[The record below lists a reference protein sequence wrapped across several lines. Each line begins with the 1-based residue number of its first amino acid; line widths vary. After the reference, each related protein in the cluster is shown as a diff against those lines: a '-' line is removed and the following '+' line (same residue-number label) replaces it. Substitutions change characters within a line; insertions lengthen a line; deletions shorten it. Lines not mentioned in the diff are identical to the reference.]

1 LKQDQKNG
9 KIDLDFAGF
18 PYLEFLFYRAVCS
31 ADKRRH
37 GGLHNMKKC
46 VRFVTAWLLTIVM
59 VAVTVFQWGGLA
71 AGAGGTVQAA
81 DLIDLSDEDTN
92 NVKINLTNS
101 TGNFRYTGSPIEP
114 EISVTV
120 NGQTISPNCYTVEY
134 KDNVELRKG
143 TESAEIWI
151 YGIES
156 RGYTGS
162 QYAYFHIIEGNISKA
177 DVAFKGDAYYNSTG
191 SILYVP
197 YVKPGVMN
205 PLIDKVS
212 YGGKKL
218 TENKDYTLTKGNAL
232 KGVGGSGNLVITG
245 KSGSNWSSA
254 SSYSKKIPWQVVK
267 ADIASENITMEYTNC
282 TYDGTAKAPKITIED
297 SRFRTYYPTATVDGT
312 LEEGTDYTV
321 TYGDAAHD
329 NIQPGTVKVVI
340 TGKGNYSGSVEKEF
354 TISDAGKNQDISQAD
369 IKVSDA
375 TYTGAAV
382 TPDVKVVY
390 AGTTLKKD
398 KDYTVQ
404 YRNNINVGT
413 MTATAVI
420 SGMGDYTGS
429 VEKNFTINKKDLS
442 DPTIKVTASDVT
454 YAYGSNVS
462 SPVITVTD
470 TASGKELTG
479 GTYGTDY
486 TISYPTR
493 PTEVGD
499 NYSFTITAKAAS
511 NYTGTATGTY
521 RVLPLDVSQSAQVTL
536 AQTEYE
542 YNGEAFK
549 PAVTAVVVNGIT
561 LETRKDYA
569 VDYKDNIDAGDK
581 AKVIVTFKGN
591 YTGSVTSYFTITSPL
606 PNVKDASLTIADQTY
621 TGKQI
626 TPDVS
631 TITIAGQTFTKGKD
645 YTVTYGENKNV
656 GYGQITLTG
665 NKQTCAGTR
674 LIEFKINAA
683 NINRVCTVKGLVSG
697 QKFAYTGSAIIPKI
711 SVIYGNIT
719 LVENED
725 YTIQYSSSNPV
736 KAGSYVVVIT
746 GKGNYTDHIDL
757 LYMITSVS
765 IDSATV
771 KYAEYDNIY
780 NGSAK
785 KPKVTSIVTEDG
797 TTITDLNAFDVT
809 YTNNVDAGTA
819 TITVKPKSTNSNY
832 TGTASTTFTIKKATL
847 SNDTCTIST
856 VSNQTFT
863 ENEIKPEPTLTIA
876 GRTLVKGTDY
886 TADYTDNINVGTAT
900 IRFTGTGNYTGNAV
914 KTFNIVSK
922 SIAGAKVTVPSQT
935 YTGSALAPSADQV
948 TVVLDGKTLDSKYY
962 TVKYTNNTKAG
973 TATATVTGKNGYS
986 DLASGDFTIEK
997 ATIDSCTAEYSG
1009 KMMWNNGQAISPE
1022 ITLKLGNYTL
1032 VKGTDYTVTYNNNQ
1046 NETTKAEINVTGTG
1060 NFTGTKTYYF
1070 EITRNRT
1077 DINDSSIKVNASDLE
1092 YDGGKEVTPVITVT
1106 QNGKLLAEGESY
1118 DVTVTNKTNGYE
1130 VGSVITVKLTGKDAF
1145 AGTREATFKIT
1156 AVDLTGA
1163 AVELENETFEYT
1175 GDVVVPVVKM
1185 ITTKSGKKITD
1196 LSELKVQPS
1205 YNTNAGTATVTITG
1219 KTNNYTGSTTK
1230 TFEIQKKSIAAADII
1245 CEVKDA
1251 TYKESQIQPK
1261 TSDEIKVT
1269 RNGKKLS
1276 LWTDYKIVS
1285 YGENINAG
1293 KDAGSIVIEGV
1304 NNYTGQKTVYFTINP
1319 QSIAGATVN
1328 VNRSYTY
1335 NGKAW
1340 EPQASDLT
1348 VSVNG
1353 RQLGSGDYTITGY
1366 DKNTD
1371 AGTATVTVAGVDNY
1385 TGTMT
1390 GNFTIAA
1397 KNLQD
1402 SSIDVRCASKVSYED
1417 GKACTPTVRIKDGDK
1432 DLTEN
1437 VDYTV
1442 TYENNTAVTTEY
1454 SKAKAIAKGMG
1465 NYTGQVTKEFEISK
1479 DIINITGATV
1489 TVNKTFVYNG
1499 NAQTPEKTDI
1509 TVKLADG
1516 TVLDNTSYTIVA
1528 VKDNVG
1534 AGTATI
1540 TVEGCGDYS
1549 GTASG
1554 TYMISPKN
1562 ITECQVHYSSSV
1574 DYTSA
1579 ECKPGVTV
1587 MDGEAVELT
1596 KDKDY
1601 TVSYSN
1607 NTNPGTAT
1615 ITIKGQGNYTGTYTG
1630 SFTIVKNNDPTP
1642 EKINLSSAVITVADQ
1657 TYTGQ
1662 ALIPSITVVLNGAV
1676 LPASA
1681 YTVAYVNNVNVGT
1694 ATVTVTGQGNY
1705 VGSASATFTIKAAA
1719 KPVAPTVTKP
1729 GKVKGISVKSVKT
1742 TSATLKWKKVSGAS
1756 GYMIYRK
1763 NSSTGKSKLVKTV
1776 SSKTV
1781 SYKATKL
1788 KSATKYTYTIY
1799 AYKLS
1804 GKTKIKGSGTAY
1816 TFVTKPGAV
1825 KKTKAVS
1832 KKSKTC
1838 VVSWKKTKGADGY
1851 EVYMATSKKGKYKK
1865 IGQTKK
1871 VTLTKKKLK
1880 KGKTCY
1886 FKVRAYKTYKG
1897 KKTYGAYTKVI
1908 KAKIK

>member
-1 LKQDQKNG
+1 
-9 KIDLDFAGF
+9 
-18 PYLEFLFYRAVCS
+18 
-31 ADKRRH
+31 
-37 GGLHNMKKC
+37 MKKC

-71 AGAGGTVQAA
+71 AGAGETVQAA

-162 QYAYFHIIEGNISKA
+162 QYAYFHIIEGDISKA

-232 KGVGGSGNLVITG
+232 KGVGESGNLVITG

-282 TYDGTAKAPKITIED
+282 TYDGTAKTPKITIED

-354 TISDAGKNQDISQAD
+354 MISDAGKNQDISQAD

-499 NYSFTITAKAAS
+499 NYSFTITAKADS

-549 PAVTAVVVNGIT
+549 PAVTVVVVNGIT
-561 LETRKDYA
+561 LETGKDYA

-606 PNVKDASLTIADQTY
+606 PNVKDASLTISDQTY

-631 TITIAGQTFTKGKD
+631 TITIAGQTFTKDKD

-711 SVIYGNIT
+711 SVIYRNIT

-856 VSNQTFT
+856 VSDQTFT
-863 ENEIKPEPTLTIA
+863 ENEIKPEPTLTVD

-886 TADYTDNINVGTAT
+886 TVDYTDNTNVGTAT
-900 IRFTGTGNYTGNAV
+900 IRFTGTGNYTSNAV

-922 SIAGAKVTVPSQT
+922 SIAGAKVTVPAQI
-935 YTGSALAPSADQV
+935 YAGSAFAPSADRIS
-948 TVVLDGKTLDSKYY
+948 VVLDGKTLDSKYY
-962 TVKYTNNTKAG
+962 TVKYTNNKDAG
-973 TATATVTGKNGYS
+973 TATATVIGKNGYS
-986 DLASGDFTIEK
+986 GSASGDFTIEK

-1009 KMMWNNGQAISPE
+1009 KMMWNNGQAITPE

-1046 NETTKAEINVTGTG
+1046 NEIKNAEINVTGTG
-1060 NFTGTKTYYF
+1060 NFKGTKTYYF

-1077 DINDSSIKVNASDLE
+1077 DINDSSISVSASDLE
-1092 YDGGKEVTPVITVT
+1092 YDGGKKVTPVITVT
-1106 QNGKLLAEGESY
+1106 QDGKLLAEGESY

-1145 AGTREATFKIT
+1145 EGTREATFKIT

-1163 AVELENETFEYT
+1163 VAELEKDTFEYT
-1175 GDVVVPVVKM
+1175 GDAIIPVVKM

-1205 YNTNAGTATVTITG
+1205 NNTATGTATATITG
-1219 KTNNYTGSTTK
+1219 KTNH
-1230 TFEIQKKSIAAADII
+1230 
-1245 CEVKDA
+1245 
-1251 TYKESQIQPK
+1251 
-1261 TSDEIKVT
+1261 
-1269 RNGKKLS
+1269 
-1276 LWTDYKIVS
+1276 
-1285 YGENINAG
+1285 
-1293 KDAGSIVIEGV
+1293 
-1304 NNYTGQKTVYFTINP
+1304 YTGQKTVYFTINP

-1353 RQLGSGDYTITGY
+1353 RQLSSGDYTITRY
-1366 DKNTD
+1366 DNNTN
-1371 AGTATVTVAGVDNY
+1371 AGTATVTVAGIDNY

-1417 GKACTPTVRIKDGDK
+1417 GKECKPPVRVYDGSK
-1432 DLTEN
+1432 ELTGN
-1437 VDYTV
+1437 DYTV

-1454 SKAKAIAKGMG
+1454 SKAKAIVKGMG
-1465 NYTGQVTKEFEISK
+1465 NYTGQFTKEFEISK

-1499 NAQTPEKTDI
+1499 SVQTPEKTDI

-1528 VKDNVG
+1528 VKDNIG

-1554 TYMISPKN
+1554 TYEITPKN

-1574 DYTSA
+1574 DYTGA
-1579 ECKPGVTV
+1579 ECRPGVTV

-1630 SFTIVKNNDPTP
+1630 SFTIVKKNDPTP

-1681 YTVAYVNNVNVGT
+1681 YTIAYSNNVNVGT

-1719 KPVAPTVTKP
+1719 KPVTPTVTKP

-1763 NSSTGKSKLVKTV
+1763 NPSTGKSKLVKTV

-1832 KKSKTC
+1832 KKTKTC
-1838 VVSWKKTKGADGY
+1838 VVSWKKTKRADGY

-1871 VTLTKKKLK
+1871 LTLTKKKLK

>member
-1 LKQDQKNG
+1 
-9 KIDLDFAGF
+9 
-18 PYLEFLFYRAVCS
+18 
-31 ADKRRH
+31 
-37 GGLHNMKKC
+37 MKKC

-71 AGAGGTVQAA
+71 AGAGETVQAA

-232 KGVGGSGNLVITG
+232 KGVGKSGNLVITG

-499 NYSFTITAKAAS
+499 NYSFTITAKADS

-549 PAVTAVVVNGIT
+549 PAVTVVVVNGIT
-561 LETRKDYA
+561 LETGKDYA

-606 PNVKDASLTIADQTY
+606 PNVKDASLTISDQTY

-631 TITIAGQTFTKGKD
+631 TITIAGQTFTKDKD

-711 SVIYGNIT
+711 SVIYRNIT

-832 TGTASTTFTIKKATL
+832 TGTASTTFTI
-847 SNDTCTIST
+847 
-856 VSNQTFT
+856 
-863 ENEIKPEPTLTIA
+863 
-876 GRTLVKGTDY
+876 
-886 TADYTDNINVGTAT
+886 
-900 IRFTGTGNYTGNAV
+900 
-914 KTFNIVSK
+914 
-922 SIAGAKVTVPSQT
+922 
-935 YTGSALAPSADQV
+935 
-948 TVVLDGKTLDSKYY
+948 
-962 TVKYTNNTKAG
+962 
-973 TATATVTGKNGYS
+973 
-986 DLASGDFTIEK
+986 
-997 ATIDSCTAEYSG
+997 
-1009 KMMWNNGQAISPE
+1009 
-1022 ITLKLGNYTL
+1022 
-1032 VKGTDYTVTYNNNQ
+1032 
-1046 NETTKAEINVTGTG
+1046 
-1060 NFTGTKTYYF
+1060 
-1070 EITRNRT
+1070 
-1077 DINDSSIKVNASDLE
+1077 
-1092 YDGGKEVTPVITVT
+1092 
-1106 QNGKLLAEGESY
+1106 
-1118 DVTVTNKTNGYE
+1118 
-1130 VGSVITVKLTGKDAF
+1130 
-1145 AGTREATFKIT
+1145 
-1156 AVDLTGA
+1156 
-1163 AVELENETFEYT
+1163 
-1175 GDVVVPVVKM
+1175 
-1185 ITTKSGKKITD
+1185 
-1196 LSELKVQPS
+1196 
-1205 YNTNAGTATVTITG
+1205 
-1219 KTNNYTGSTTK
+1219 
-1230 TFEIQKKSIAAADII
+1230 
-1245 CEVKDA
+1245 
-1251 TYKESQIQPK
+1251 
-1261 TSDEIKVT
+1261 
-1269 RNGKKLS
+1269 
-1276 LWTDYKIVS
+1276 
-1285 YGENINAG
+1285 
-1293 KDAGSIVIEGV
+1293 
-1304 NNYTGQKTVYFTINP
+1304 NP

-1353 RQLGSGDYTITGY
+1353 RQLSSGDYTITRY
-1366 DKNTD
+1366 DNNTN

-1417 GKACTPTVRIKDGDK
+1417 GKECKPPVRVYDGSK
-1432 DLTEN
+1432 ELTGN
-1437 VDYTV
+1437 DYTV

-1454 SKAKAIAKGMG
+1454 SKAKAIVKGMG
-1465 NYTGQVTKEFEISK
+1465 NYTGQFTKEFEISK

-1499 NAQTPEKTDI
+1499 SVQTPEKTDI

-1528 VKDNVG
+1528 VKDNIG

-1554 TYMISPKN
+1554 TYMISQKN

-1574 DYTSA
+1574 DYTGA

-1630 SFTIVKNNDPTP
+1630 SFTIVKKNDPTP
-1642 EKINLSSAVITVADQ
+1642 EKINLSSAVITVTDQ

-1681 YTVAYVNNVNVGT
+1681 YTVAYSNNVNVGT

-1719 KPVAPTVTKP
+1719 KPVTPTVTKP

-1763 NSSTGKSKLVKTV
+1763 NPSTGKSKLVKTV

-1832 KKSKTC
+1832 KKTKTC
-1838 VVSWKKTKGADGY
+1838 VVSWKKTKRADGY

-1871 VTLTKKKLK
+1871 LTLTKKKLK

>member
-1 LKQDQKNG
+1 
-9 KIDLDFAGF
+9 
-18 PYLEFLFYRAVCS
+18 
-31 ADKRRH
+31 
-37 GGLHNMKKC
+37 MKKC

-114 EISVTV
+114 EFSVTV

-499 NYSFTITAKAAS
+499 NYSFAITAKAAS

-561 LETRKDYA
+561 LETGKDYA
-569 VDYKDNIDAGDK
+569 VDYKDNTDAGDK

-780 NGSAK
+780 NESAK

-856 VSNQTFT
+856 VSDQTFT

-973 TATATVTGKNGYS
+973 TATATVTGKNGYN

-1009 KMMWNNGQAISPE
+1009 KMMWNNGQAITPE

-1070 EITRNRT
+1070 EITRSRT

-1163 AVELENETFEYT
+1163 VAELEKDTFEYT

-1269 RNGKKLS
+1269 RNGKELS

-1353 RQLGSGDYTITGY
+1353 RQLGSGDYTIRGY

-1402 SSIDVRCASKVSYED
+1402 SSIDVRCASKVSYEN

-1432 DLTEN
+1432 ELTEN

-1465 NYTGQVTKEFEISK
+1465 NYTGQFTKEFEISK

-1554 TYMISPKN
+1554 TYIISPKN

-1574 DYTSA
+1574 DYTGA
-1579 ECKPGVTV
+1579 ECRPGVTV
-1587 MDGEAVELT
+1587 MDGEAVELA

-1630 SFTIVKNNDPTP
+1630 SFTIVKKNDPTP
-1642 EKINLSSAVITVADQ
+1642 EKIDLSSAVITVADQ

-1681 YTVAYVNNVNVGT
+1681 YTVAYSNNVNVGT

-1705 VGSASATFTIKAAA
+1705 VGSASATFAIKAAA
-1719 KPVAPTVTKP
+1719 KPVTLTVTKP

-1763 NSSTGKSKLVKTV
+1763 NPSTGKSKLVKTV

-1832 KKSKTC
+1832 KKAKTC

>member
-1 LKQDQKNG
+1 
-9 KIDLDFAGF
+9 
-18 PYLEFLFYRAVCS
+18 
-31 ADKRRH
+31 
-37 GGLHNMKKC
+37 MKKC

-71 AGAGGTVQAA
+71 AGAGETVQAA

-162 QYAYFHIIEGNISKA
+162 QYAYFHIIEGDISKA

-218 TENKDYTLTKGNAL
+218 TENKDYTLTKGNTL
-232 KGVGGSGNLVITG
+232 KGVGESGNLVITG

-499 NYSFTITAKAAS
+499 NYSFTITAKADS

-561 LETRKDYA
+561 LETGKDYA

-606 PNVKDASLTIADQTY
+606 PNVKDASLTISDQTY

-631 TITIAGQTFTKGKD
+631 TITIAGQTFTKDKD

-711 SVIYGNIT
+711 SVIYRNIT

-832 TGTASTTFTIKKATL
+832 TGTASTTFTIKKAT
-847 SNDTCTIST
+847 
-856 VSNQTFT
+856 
-863 ENEIKPEPTLTIA
+863 
-876 GRTLVKGTDY
+876 
-886 TADYTDNINVGTAT
+886 
-900 IRFTGTGNYTGNAV
+900 
-914 KTFNIVSK
+914 
-922 SIAGAKVTVPSQT
+922 
-935 YTGSALAPSADQV
+935 
-948 TVVLDGKTLDSKYY
+948 
-962 TVKYTNNTKAG
+962 
-973 TATATVTGKNGYS
+973 
-986 DLASGDFTIEK
+986 
-997 ATIDSCTAEYSG
+997 IDSCTAEYSG
-1009 KMMWNNGQAISPE
+1009 KMMWNNGQAITPE

-1106 QNGKLLAEGESY
+1106 QNGKLLAEEESY
-1118 DVTVTNKTNGYE
+1118 DVAVINKTKGYE

-1145 AGTREATFKIT
+1145 AGTREVTFEIT
-1156 AVDLTGA
+1156 AIDLTGA
-1163 AVELENETFEYT
+1163 VAELEKDTFEYT
-1175 GDVVVPVVKM
+1175 GDAIIPVVKM

-1196 LSELKVQPS
+1196 LSELRVQ
-1205 YNTNAGTATVTITG
+1205 YANNTAADTATATITG
-1219 KTNNYTGSTTK
+1219 KTNHYTGIISK
-1230 TFEIQKKSIAAADII
+1230 SFEIRRKSITAADII
-1245 CEVKDA
+1245 CKVADA
-1251 TYKESQIQPK
+1251 TYTGAQIQPE
-1261 TSDEIKVT
+1261 TSDIKVT
-1269 RNGKKLS
+1269 GNGNNLQQ
-1276 LWTDYKIVS
+1276 WADYKIVS

-1353 RQLGSGDYTITGY
+1353 RQLSSGDYTITRY
-1366 DKNTD
+1366 DNNTN
-1371 AGTATVTVAGVDNY
+1371 AGTATVTVAGIDNY

-1397 KNLQD
+1397 KSLTD
-1402 SSIDVRCASKVSYED
+1402 ESITVDYESKVSYDEQKPSESNVSVYD
-1417 GKACTPTVRIKDGDK
+1417 GTRELKKD
-1432 DLTEN
+1432 T
-1437 VDYTV
+1437 DYTV
-1442 TYENNTAVTTEY
+1442 TYENNAVETTDAQIFIVG
-1454 SKAKAIAKGMG
+1454 KG
-1465 NYTGQVTKEFEISK
+1465 NYKDQIERTFIISK
-1479 DIINITGATV
+1479 EIVSIADAKV
-1489 TVNKTFVYNG
+1489 TVNKSFVYNG
-1499 NAQTPEKTDI
+1499 SAQTPEKTDI
-1509 TVKLADG
+1509 TVKLTDG
-1516 TVLDNTSYTIVA
+1516 TILDSAAYEIVP
-1528 VKDNVG
+1528 VDKNID
-1534 AGTATI
+1534 AGEVNISVRGLA
-1540 TVEGCGDYS
+1540 EYGYS

-1554 TYMISPKN
+1554 TYMISQKN

-1574 DYTSA
+1574 DYTGA

-1630 SFTIVKNNDPTP
+1630 SFTIVKKNDPTP
-1642 EKINLSSAVITVADQ
+1642 EKINLSSAVITVTDQ

-1681 YTVAYVNNVNVGT
+1681 YTVAYSNNVNVGT

-1719 KPVAPTVTKP
+1719 KPVTPTVTKP

-1763 NSSTGKSKLVKTV
+1763 NPSTGKSKLVKTV

-1832 KKSKTC
+1832 KKAKTC

-1871 VTLTKKKLK
+1871 LTLTKKKLK

>member
-1 LKQDQKNG
+1 
-9 KIDLDFAGF
+9 
-18 PYLEFLFYRAVCS
+18 
-31 ADKRRH
+31 
-37 GGLHNMKKC
+37 MKKS

-81 DLIDLSDEDTN
+81 DLIDLHEAVFLDENGKD
-92 NVKINLTNS
+92 LYGRAYDF
-101 TGNFRYTGSPIEP
+101 TGKPIKP
-114 EISVTV
+114 EFTVCIEV
-120 NGQTISPNCYTVEY
+120 NGKTQTVDPSNYTYEY
-134 KDNVELRKG
+134 LGDNVNA
-143 TESAEIWI
+143 TAYADESPQIKI

-156 RGYTGS
+156 KGYTGWAVNNYS
-162 QYAYFHIIEGNISKA
+162 INKSSIAKA
-177 DVAFKGDAYYNSTG
+177 TVSFAGDAYFDDG
-191 SILYVP
+191 ELYVP
-197 YVKPGVMN
+197 YAKGGIYV
-205 PLIDKVS
+205 PLIDS
-212 YGGKKL
+212 ITYGDYVL
-218 TENKDYTLTKGNAL
+218 SEYKDYILDDSMCSPDTAKDYYYSGGTLVLEGCSKTNFA
-232 KGVGGSGNLVITG
+232 STSREITWYIERA
-245 KSGSNWSSA
+245 N
-254 SSYSKKIPWQVVK
+254 I
-267 ADIASENITMEYTNC
+267 ADEDISLEYENC
-282 TYDGTAKAPKITIED
+282 KYDGTAKKPKVTIKD
-297 SRFRTYYPTATVDGT
+297 SRSAIYHNTANELTEGTDFTVSYLNNTAAGQATVSIKGKGNYKGNTNRTFTISNEAT
-312 LEEGTDYTV
+312 LIDIGQATVNVANASYTGSAVKPKVTVTYNGITLTEGTDYNLS
-321 TYGDAAHD
+321 YSN
-329 NIQPGTVKVVI
+329 NINIG
-340 TGKGNYSGSVEKEF
+340 TGKVTVNGIGRYSGSKNEDFSISKKNLNDATIQIAVGKAVYNYGKTVDFPSITVKDTVSGKALSAGTDF
-354 TISDAGKNQDISQAD
+354 TIENEQ
-369 IKVSDA
+369 
-375 TYTGAAV
+375 
-382 TPDVKVVY
+382 
-390 AGTTLKKD
+390 
-398 KDYTVQ
+398 
-404 YRNNINVGT
+404 
-413 MTATAVI
+413 
-420 SGMGDYTGS
+420 
-429 VEKNFTINKKDLS
+429 
-442 DPTIKVTASDVT
+442 
-454 YAYGSNVS
+454 YGSNV
-462 SPVITVTD
+462 
-470 TASGKELTG
+470 GNQ
-479 GTYGTDY
+479 Y
-486 TISYPTR
+486 TFEI
-493 PTEVGD
+493 VA
-499 NYSFTITAKAAS
+499 AKDS
-511 NYTGTATGTY
+511 NYTGSKTGTY
-521 RVLPLDVSQSAQVTL
+521 SIEPLDVSQTARVQL

-542 YNGEAFK
+542 YTGAAFK
-549 PAVTAVVVNGIT
+549 PDVTSVTVNGNT
-561 LETRKDYA
+561 LIKGQDYT
-569 VDYKDNIDAGDK
+569 VDYKNNTKVGDNAQ
-581 AKVIVTFKGN
+581 AVVTFIGN
-591 YTGSVTSYFTITSPL
+591 YTGSATAYFKITSPL
-606 PNVKDASLTIADQTY
+606 PNLKNAEISTIPDQTY
-621 TGKQI
+621 TGSEIHPRVTVTLEKKVLAEG
-626 TPDVS
+626 T
-631 TITIAGQTFTKGKD
+631 D
-645 YTVTYGENKNV
+645 YTVSYENNKNV
-656 GYGQITLTG
+656 GTAVITITG
-665 NKQTCAGTR
+665 NNKTCAGSRTVKFR
-674 LIEFKINAA
+674 IAQADITSCTITGVTSGQTYTYTGKDIRPSIRVTYNNYELTENTDYTVSYKSEAGNTINAGTVYVTVVGIGNYKNEKSIGYIIKADSLKNATIKLGEYNSIYDGTEKTPSVVSVTTESGKVLTDLSDFKITYSNAV
-683 NINRVCTVKGLVSG
+683 N
-697 QKFAYTGSAIIPKI
+697 
-711 SVIYGNIT
+711 
-719 LVENED
+719 
-725 YTIQYSSSNPV
+725 
-736 KAGSYVVVIT
+736 
-746 GKGNYTDHIDL
+746 
-757 LYMITSVS
+757 
-765 IDSATV
+765 
-771 KYAEYDNIY
+771 
-780 NGSAK
+780 
-785 KPKVTSIVTEDG
+785 
-797 TTITDLNAFDVT
+797 
-809 YTNNVDAGTA
+809 AGTA
-819 TITVKPKSTNSNY
+819 TVAVTPKLANINY
-832 TGTASTTFTIKKATL
+832 TDSVKTTFTIKKATL

-856 VSNQTFT
+856 VSDQTFT

-876 GRTLVKGTDY
+876 GRTLVKGIDY

-922 SIAGAKVTVPSQT
+922 SIAGAKVTVPAQI
-935 YTGSALAPSADQV
+935 YTGSAFAPSADRIS
-948 TVVLDGKTLDSKYY
+948 VVLDGKTLASQYY
-962 TVKYTNNTKAG
+962 TVEYTNNKDAG

-986 DLASGDFTIEK
+986 GSASGDFTIEK

-1009 KMMWNNGQAISPE
+1009 KMMWNNGQAITPK

-1032 VKGTDYTVTYNNNQ
+1032 VKGTDYTVTYKNNQ
-1046 NETTKAEINVTGTG
+1046 NETAKAKINVTGTG

-1092 YDGGKEVTPVITVT
+1092 YDGGKEVTPVITLT

-1118 DVTVTNKTNGYE
+1118 DVAVTNKTNGYE

-1145 AGTREATFKIT
+1145 EGTREATFKIT

-1163 AVELENETFEYT
+1163 VAELEKDTFEYT
-1175 GDVVVPVVKM
+1175 GDAIIPVVKM

-1205 YNTNAGTATVTITG
+1205 YNTNEGTATITITG
-1219 KTNNYTGSTTK
+1219 KTNNYTGSTIK

-1251 TYKESQIQPK
+1251 TYKGSQIQPK

-1269 RNGKKLS
+1269 RNGKELS

-1340 EPQASDLT
+1340 EPQASDPDLT

-1353 RQLGSGDYTITGY
+1353 RQLSLGDYTITRY
-1366 DKNTD
+1366 D
-1371 AGTATVTVAGVDNY
+1371 
-1385 TGTMT
+1385 
-1390 GNFTIAA
+1390 
-1397 KNLQD
+1397 
-1402 SSIDVRCASKVSYED
+1402 
-1417 GKACTPTVRIKDGDK
+1417 
-1432 DLTEN
+1432 
-1437 VDYTV
+1437 
-1442 TYENNTAVTTEY
+1442 NNT
-1454 SKAKAIAKGMG
+1454 
-1465 NYTGQVTKEFEISK
+1465 N
-1479 DIINITGATV
+1479 
-1489 TVNKTFVYNG
+1489 
-1499 NAQTPEKTDI
+1499 
-1509 TVKLADG
+1509 
-1516 TVLDNTSYTIVA
+1516 
-1528 VKDNVG
+1528 

-1554 TYMISPKN
+1554 TYEITPKN

-1574 DYTSA
+1574 DYTGA
-1579 ECKPGVTV
+1579 ECRPGVTV

-1630 SFTIVKNNDPTP
+1630 SFTIVKKNDPTP

-1681 YTVAYVNNVNVGT
+1681 YTIAYSNNVNVGT

-1719 KPVAPTVTKP
+1719 KPVTPTVTKP

-1763 NSSTGKSKLVKTV
+1763 NPSTGKSKLVKTV

-1832 KKSKTC
+1832 KKAKTC

-1871 VTLTKKKLK
+1871 LTLTKKKLK

>member
-1 LKQDQKNG
+1 
-9 KIDLDFAGF
+9 
-18 PYLEFLFYRAVCS
+18 
-31 ADKRRH
+31 
-37 GGLHNMKKC
+37 MKKC

-71 AGAGGTVQAA
+71 AGAGETVQAA

-162 QYAYFHIIEGNISKA
+162 QYAYFHIIEGDISKA

-232 KGVGGSGNLVITG
+232 KGVGESGNLVITG

-499 NYSFTITAKAAS
+499 NYSFTITAKADS

-561 LETRKDYA
+561 LETGKDYA

-606 PNVKDASLTIADQTY
+606 PNVKDASLTISDQTY

-631 TITIAGQTFTKGKD
+631 TITIAGQTFTKDKD

-711 SVIYGNIT
+711 SVIYRNIT

-832 TGTASTTFTIKKATL
+832 TGTASTTFTI
-847 SNDTCTIST
+847 
-856 VSNQTFT
+856 
-863 ENEIKPEPTLTIA
+863 
-876 GRTLVKGTDY
+876 
-886 TADYTDNINVGTAT
+886 
-900 IRFTGTGNYTGNAV
+900 
-914 KTFNIVSK
+914 
-922 SIAGAKVTVPSQT
+922 
-935 YTGSALAPSADQV
+935 
-948 TVVLDGKTLDSKYY
+948 
-962 TVKYTNNTKAG
+962 
-973 TATATVTGKNGYS
+973 
-986 DLASGDFTIEK
+986 EK
-997 ATIDSCTAEYSG
+997 ATIDSCTAESSG
-1009 KMMWNNGQAISPE
+1009 KMMWNNGQAITPE

-1046 NETTKAEINVTGTG
+1046 NETKKAEINVTGTG

-1118 DVTVTNKTNGYE
+1118 DVAVTNKTNGYE

-1196 LSELKVQPS
+1196 LSELNVQPS

-1219 KTNNYTGSTTK
+1219 KTNNYTGSTIK

-1251 TYKESQIQPK
+1251 TYKGSQIQPK

-1328 VNRSYTY
+1328 INRSYTY

-1340 EPQASDLT
+1340 EPQASESDLT

-1353 RQLGSGDYTITGY
+1353 RPLSSGDYTITRY
-1366 DKNTD
+1366 DNNTN
-1371 AGTATVTVAGVDNY
+1371 AGIATVTVAGVENY
-1385 TGTMT
+1385 TGTVT
-1390 GNFTIAA
+1390 GKFTIAA
-1397 KNLQD
+1397 KSLTD
-1402 SSIDVRCASKVSYED
+1402 ESITVDYESKVSYDEQKPSESNVSVYD
-1417 GKACTPTVRIKDGDK
+1417 GTRELKKD
-1432 DLTEN
+1432 T
-1437 VDYTV
+1437 DYTV
-1442 TYENNTAVTTEY
+1442 TYENNAVETTDAQIFIVG
-1454 SKAKAIAKGMG
+1454 KG
-1465 NYTGQVTKEFEISK
+1465 NYKDQIERTFIISK
-1479 DIINITGATV
+1479 EIVSIADAKV
-1489 TVNKTFVYNG
+1489 TVNKSFVYNG
-1499 NAQTPEKTDI
+1499 SAQTPEKTDI
-1509 TVKLADG
+1509 TVKLTDG
-1516 TVLDNTSYTIVA
+1516 TILDSAAYEIVP
-1528 VKDNVG
+1528 VDKNID
-1534 AGTATI
+1534 AGEVNISVRGLA
-1540 TVEGCGDYS
+1540 EYGYS

-1554 TYMISPKN
+1554 TYMISQKN

-1574 DYTSA
+1574 DYTGA
-1579 ECKPGVTV
+1579 ECRPGVTV

-1630 SFTIVKNNDPTP
+1630 SFTIVKKNDPTP

-1681 YTVAYVNNVNVGT
+1681 YTIAYSNNVNVGT

-1719 KPVAPTVTKP
+1719 KPVTPTVTKP

-1763 NSSTGKSKLVKTV
+1763 NPSTGKSKLVKTV

-1832 KKSKTC
+1832 KKTKTC
-1838 VVSWKKTKGADGY
+1838 VVSWKKTKRADGY

-1871 VTLTKKKLK
+1871 LTLTKKKLK

>member
-1 LKQDQKNG
+1 
-9 KIDLDFAGF
+9 
-18 PYLEFLFYRAVCS
+18 
-31 ADKRRH
+31 
-37 GGLHNMKKC
+37 MKKC

-71 AGAGGTVQAA
+71 AGAGETVQAA

-162 QYAYFHIIEGNISKA
+162 QYAYFHIIEGDISKA

-232 KGVGGSGNLVITG
+232 KGVGESGNLVITG

-282 TYDGTAKAPKITIED
+282 TYDGTAKTPKITIED

-429 VEKNFTINKKDLS
+429 VKKNFTINKKDLS

-499 NYSFTITAKAAS
+499 NYSFTITAKADS

-561 LETRKDYA
+561 LETGKDYA
-569 VDYKDNIDAGDK
+569 VDYKDTINAGDK

-591 YTGSVTSYFTITSPL
+591 YTGSVTSYFTITSPR

-631 TITIAGQTFTKGKD
+631 TITIAGQTFTKDKD

-665 NKQTCAGTR
+665 NEQTCAGTR

-780 NGSAK
+780 NGSEK

-832 TGTASTTFTIKKATL
+832 TGTASTTFTI
-847 SNDTCTIST
+847 
-856 VSNQTFT
+856 
-863 ENEIKPEPTLTIA
+863 
-876 GRTLVKGTDY
+876 
-886 TADYTDNINVGTAT
+886 
-900 IRFTGTGNYTGNAV
+900 
-914 KTFNIVSK
+914 
-922 SIAGAKVTVPSQT
+922 
-935 YTGSALAPSADQV
+935 
-948 TVVLDGKTLDSKYY
+948 
-962 TVKYTNNTKAG
+962 
-973 TATATVTGKNGYS
+973 
-986 DLASGDFTIEK
+986 EK

-1009 KMMWNNGQAISPE
+1009 KMMWNNGQAITPE

-1077 DINDSSIKVNASDLE
+1077 DINDSSIKVSASDLE

-1118 DVTVTNKTNGYE
+1118 DVAVTNKTNGYE
-1130 VGSVITVKLTGKDAF
+1130 AGSVITVKLTGKDAF

-1163 AVELENETFEYT
+1163 VVELEKDAFEYT
-1175 GDVVVPVVKM
+1175 GDAIIPVVKM

-1205 YNTNAGTATVTITG
+1205 NNTAAGTATATITG
-1219 KTNNYTGSTTK
+1219 KTNHYTGSISK
-1230 TFEIQKKSIAAADII
+1230 SFEIRRKSIAAADII
-1245 CEVKDA
+1245 CKVADA
-1251 TYKESQIQPK
+1251 TYTGAQIQPK
-1261 TSDEIKVT
+1261 TSDIKVT
-1269 RNGKKLS
+1269 GNGNNLQQWS
-1276 LWTDYKIVS
+1276 DYKIVS

-1304 NNYTGQKTVYFTINP
+1304 NNYTGQKTVYFTISP

-1499 NAQTPEKTDI
+1499 SVQTPEKTDI

-1528 VKDNVG
+1528 VKDNIG
-1534 AGTATI
+1534 AGTVAI

-1554 TYMISPKN
+1554 TYEITPKN
-1562 ITECQVHYSSSV
+1562 ITECQVHYSSGV
-1574 DYTSA
+1574 DYTGM
-1579 ECKPGVTV
+1579 ECRPGVTV
-1587 MDGEAVELT
+1587 MDGETVELT

-1630 SFTIVKNNDPTP
+1630 SFTIVKKNDPTP

-1657 TYTGQ
+1657 TYTGKT
-1662 ALIPSITVVLNGAV
+1662 LIPSITVVLNGAV

-1681 YTVAYVNNVNVGT
+1681 YTVAYSNNINVGT

-1705 VGSASATFTIKAAA
+1705 VGSASATFAIKAAA
-1719 KPVAPTVTKP
+1719 KPVTPTVTKP

-1763 NSSTGKSKLVKTV
+1763 NPSTGKSKLVKTV

-1832 KKSKTC
+1832 KKAKTC

-1871 VTLTKKKLK
+1871 LTLTKKKLK

>member
-1 LKQDQKNG
+1 
-9 KIDLDFAGF
+9 
-18 PYLEFLFYRAVCS
+18 
-31 ADKRRH
+31 
-37 GGLHNMKKC
+37 MKKC
-46 VRFVTAWLLTIVM
+46 VRCVTAWLLTIVM
-59 VAVTVFQWGGLA
+59 AAVTVFQWGGLV
-71 AGAGGTVQAA
+71 AGSGGTVQAA

-162 QYAYFHIIEGNISKA
+162 QYAYFHIIEGDISKA

-232 KGVGGSGNLVITG
+232 KGVGGNGNLVITG

-282 TYDGTAKAPKITIED
+282 TYDGTAKTPKITIED

-369 IKVSDA
+369 ITVSDA

-390 AGTTLKKD
+390 AGTTLEKD

-413 MTATAVI
+413 KTATAVI

-462 SPVITVTD
+462 SPTITVTD
-470 TASGKELTG
+470 TVSEKKLTG
-479 GTYGTDY
+479 GTYGKDY

-499 NYSFTITAKAAS
+499 NYSVTITAKADS

-521 RVLPLDVSQSAQVTL
+521 RVLPLDVSQTAQVTL

-542 YNGEAFK
+542 YNGEEHK
-549 PAVTAVVVNGIT
+549 PAVTSVVVNGIT
-561 LETRKDYA
+561 LEDGKDYA

-591 YTGSVTSYFTITSPL
+591 YTGSVTAYFTITSPL

-631 TITIAGQTFTKGKD
+631 TITIAGQTFTKDKD

-809 YTNNVDAGTA
+809 YTDNINYGTA
-819 TITVKPKSTNSNY
+819 TITVKPKSTNGNY

-847 SNDTCTIST
+847 SNDTCTISAIPD
-856 VSNQTFT
+856 QTFT
-863 ENEIKPEPTLTIA
+863 ESEIKPEPTLTVN

-886 TADYTDNINVGTAT
+886 TVDYIGDNTNVGTAT
-900 IRFTGTGNYTGNAV
+900 IQFTGTGNYTGTAT
-914 KTFNIVSK
+914 KTFIIISK
-922 SIAGAKVTVPSQT
+922 SIAGAKVTVPTQT

-962 TVKYTNNTKAG
+962 TIEYINNKDAG

-986 DLASGDFTIEK
+986 GSVSGDFTIEK
-997 ATIDSCTAEYSG
+997 ASIDSCTATYSE
-1009 KMMWNNGQAISPE
+1009 KMMWNNGQAIISD
-1022 ITLKLGNYTL
+1022 IHLDLGSYHLKE
-1032 VKGTDYTVTYNNNQ
+1032 GTDYTVTYNNNQ
-1046 NETTKAEINVTGTG
+1046 NETTKAEINVTGIG
-1060 NFTGTKTYYF
+1060 NFKGTKTYYF
-1070 EITRNRT
+1070 EITRDRT
-1077 DINDSSIKVNASDLE
+1077 DINDSSISVSAADLE
-1092 YDGGKEVTPVITVT
+1092 YDGGKELTPVITVK
-1106 QNGKLLAEGESY
+1106 QNGKLLAEGGSY
-1118 DVTVTNKTNGYE
+1118 DVAVTNKTNGYE

-1145 AGTREATFKIT
+1145 EGTREVTFKIT
-1156 AVDLTGA
+1156 AIDLTGA
-1163 AVELENETFEYT
+1163 TVELENETFEYT

-1185 ITTKSGKKITD
+1185 IMTKSGKKITD
-1196 LSELKVQPS
+1196 LSELNVQPS

-1245 CEVKDA
+1245 CKATDA
-1251 TYKESQIQPK
+1251 TYTGSQIQSSV
-1261 TSDEIKVT
+1261 TVT
-1269 RNGKKLS
+1269 RNGKTLQE
-1276 LWTDYKIVS
+1276 WTDYKIVS
-1285 YGENINAG
+1285 RGENINAG
-1293 KDAGSIVIEGV
+1293 KDAGSIVIEGI

-1319 QSIAGATVN
+1319 QSITGAIVN

-1353 RQLGSGDYTITGY
+1353 RQLSSGDYTITSY

-1371 AGTATVTVAGVDNY
+1371 AGTATVTVAGVENY
-1385 TGTMT
+1385 TGTVT
-1390 GNFTIAA
+1390 GKFTIAA
-1397 KNLQD
+1397 KSLQD
-1402 SSIDVRCASKVSYED
+1402 ASIIVDYESKVSYDDQKPSESNVSVYD
-1417 GKACTPTVRIKDGDK
+1417 GTRELKKD
-1432 DLTEN
+1432 T
-1437 VDYTV
+1437 DYTV
-1442 TYENNTAVTTEY
+1442 TYENNTVETTD
-1454 SKAKAIAKGMG
+1454 AKIIIVGKG
-1465 NYTGQVTKEFEISK
+1465 NYKDQIERTFIISK
-1479 DIINITGATV
+1479 EIISIADAKV
-1489 TVNKTFVYNG
+1489 TINKSFVYNG
-1499 NAQTPEKTDI
+1499 SAQTPEKADI
-1509 TVKLADG
+1509 TVKLKDG
-1516 TVLDNTSYTIVA
+1516 TILDSAAYEIVP
-1528 VKDNVG
+1528 VDKNID
-1534 AGTATI
+1534 AGEVSISVRGLA
-1540 TVEGCGDYS
+1540 EYGYS

-1554 TYMISPKN
+1554 TYTIESKN

-1574 DYTSA
+1574 DYTGA
-1579 ECKPGVTV
+1579 ECKPKVTV
-1587 MDGEAVELT
+1587 ADGGSDLT
-1596 KDKDY
+1596 RDKDY

-1607 NTNPGTAT
+1607 NTDPGTAT

-1630 SFTIVKNNDPTP
+1630 SFTIVKKNDPTP

-1657 TYTGQ
+1657 TYTGK
-1662 ALIPSITVVLNGAV
+1662 ALTPSITVVLNGAV

-1681 YTVAYVNNVNVGT
+1681 YTVAYSNNVNVGT
-1694 ATVTVTGQGNY
+1694 ATVTITGKGNY
-1705 VGSASATFTIKAAA
+1705 VGSTSATFAIKAAA
-1719 KPVAPTVTKP
+1719 KPVTPTVTKP

-1742 TSATLKWKKVSGAS
+1742 TSATLKWKKASGAS
-1756 GYMIYRK
+1756 GYMIYQK
-1763 NSSTGKSKLVKTV
+1763 NPSTGKTKLVKTV

-1832 KKSKTC
+1832 KKTKTC

-1865 IGQTKK
+1865 ISQTKK
-1871 VTLTKKKLK
+1871 LTLTKKKLK

>member
-1 LKQDQKNG
+1 
-9 KIDLDFAGF
+9 
-18 PYLEFLFYRAVCS
+18 
-31 ADKRRH
+31 
-37 GGLHNMKKC
+37 MKKC

-71 AGAGGTVQAA
+71 AGAGETVQAA

-162 QYAYFHIIEGNISKA
+162 QYAYFHIIEGDISKA

-218 TENKDYTLTKGNAL
+218 TENKDYTLTKGNTL
-232 KGVGGSGNLVITG
+232 KGVGKSGNLVITG

-499 NYSFTITAKAAS
+499 NYSFTITAKADS

-549 PAVTAVVVNGIT
+549 PAVTVVVVNGIT
-561 LETRKDYA
+561 LETGKDYA

-606 PNVKDASLTIADQTY
+606 PNVKDASLTISDQTY

-631 TITIAGQTFTKGKD
+631 TITIAGQTFTKDKD

-832 TGTASTTFTIKKATL
+832 TGTASTTFTIKKAT
-847 SNDTCTIST
+847 
-856 VSNQTFT
+856 
-863 ENEIKPEPTLTIA
+863 
-876 GRTLVKGTDY
+876 
-886 TADYTDNINVGTAT
+886 
-900 IRFTGTGNYTGNAV
+900 
-914 KTFNIVSK
+914 
-922 SIAGAKVTVPSQT
+922 
-935 YTGSALAPSADQV
+935 
-948 TVVLDGKTLDSKYY
+948 
-962 TVKYTNNTKAG
+962 
-973 TATATVTGKNGYS
+973 
-986 DLASGDFTIEK
+986 
-997 ATIDSCTAEYSG
+997 IDSCTAEYSG
-1009 KMMWNNGQAISPE
+1009 KMMWNNGQAITPE

-1032 VKGTDYTVTYNNNQ
+1032 VKGIDYTVTYNNNQ

-1118 DVTVTNKTNGYE
+1118 DVAVINKTKGYE

-1145 AGTREATFKIT
+1145 AGTREETFEIT
-1156 AVDLTGA
+1156 AIDLTGA
-1163 AVELENETFEYT
+1163 VAELEKDTFEYT
-1175 GDVVVPVVKM
+1175 GDAIIPVVKM

-1196 LSELKVQPS
+1196 LSELRVQ
-1205 YNTNAGTATVTITG
+1205 YANNTAAGTAKATITG
-1219 KTNNYTGSTTK
+1219 KTNHYTGIISK
-1230 TFEIQKKSIAAADII
+1230 SFEIRRKSITAADII
-1245 CEVKDA
+1245 CKVADA
-1251 TYKESQIQPK
+1251 TYTGAQIQPE
-1261 TSDEIKVT
+1261 TSDIKVT
-1269 RNGKKLS
+1269 GNGNNLQQ
-1276 LWTDYKIVS
+1276 WADYKIVS

-1353 RQLGSGDYTITGY
+1353 RQLSSGDYTITRY
-1366 DKNTD
+1366 DNNTN

-1417 GKACTPTVRIKDGDK
+1417 GKECKPPVRVYDGSK
-1432 DLTEN
+1432 ELTGN
-1437 VDYTV
+1437 DYTV

-1454 SKAKAIAKGMG
+1454 SKAKAIVKGMG
-1465 NYTGQVTKEFEISK
+1465 NYTGQFTKEFEISK

-1499 NAQTPEKTDI
+1499 SVQTPEKTDI

-1528 VKDNVG
+1528 VKDNIG

-1554 TYMISPKN
+1554 TYEITPKN

-1574 DYTSA
+1574 DYTGA
-1579 ECKPGVTV
+1579 ECRPGVTV

-1630 SFTIVKNNDPTP
+1630 SFTIVKKNDPTP

-1681 YTVAYVNNVNVGT
+1681 YTIAYSNNVNVGT

-1719 KPVAPTVTKP
+1719 KPVTPTVTKP

-1763 NSSTGKSKLVKTV
+1763 NPSTGKSKLVKTV

-1832 KKSKTC
+1832 KKTKTC
-1838 VVSWKKTKGADGY
+1838 VVSWKKTKRADGY

-1871 VTLTKKKLK
+1871 LTLTKKKLK